1 MRLADVADAAGARH
15 AGHEFAGVDVAG
27 ISQDSRTVRPGDMYV
42 AMPGGRHHGAD
53 FAGEAAA
60 NGAVAM
66 LSDVVSEQLPTLLV
80 PDVRRAV
87 GPLASWLYGRPSAA
101 LDLYGVTGTNGKT
114 STAYLLDAG
123 LRAAGHTAGLVTGV
137 EVRGP
142 NGSRRATHT
151 TPEAAELQR
160 TLADFVAHDVTA
172 AAMEVS
178 SHALALHRTAGTTY
192 RVGIFTNL
200 GRDHLDFHHDMD
212 DYYAAKASLF
222 TAASCRSAVIGI
234 DDEFGRRLAK
244 EVEIAHATFS
254 ATDTGADF
262 YVDRIHADGAGTGF
276 ALSSDQGAV
285 PVRLKLL
292 GSHQADNAAAR
303 RSPPSSPAVSTWRP
317 QRGVWRA
324 CTWCRAGWNES
335 TRGNRFSRSST
346 TCTTRPVS
354 NGSSRTC
361 AR

>member
-1 MRLADVADAAGARH
+1 M
-15 AGHEFAGVDVAG
+15 
-27 ISQDSRTVRPGDMYV
+27 RPGDLYV

-160 TLADFVAHDVTA
+160 TLARFRRTRCHSRCNGSLQSRVGSAPHGGDYVSGRHLHQPGPRSPRFSSRHGRLLRGESQPVHRSELSKRGHRNRRRVRTA
-172 AAMEVS
+172 ACERS
-178 SHALALHRTAGTTY
+178 RDRPRHLLRYRHRRRFLRRPHPRRRGRHRLRSVERSGRGAGATEAA
-192 RVGIFTNL
+192 RVTS
-200 GRDHLDFHHDMD
+200 GRQRCCGDRRPRHRRCRPGD
-212 DYYAAKASLF
+212 
-222 TAASCRSAVIGI
+222 RSAGCGEPARGAGQVGTSRRGATVSR
-234 DDEFGRRLAK
+234 GRRLRAQ
-244 EVEIAHATFS
+244 HGRS
-254 ATDTGADF
+254 AT
-262 YVDRIHADGAGTGF
+262 
-276 ALSSDQGAV
+276 ALPV
-285 PVRLKLL
+285 PVHDDS
-292 GSHQADNAAAR
+292 G
-303 RSPPSSPAVSTWRP
+303 RP
-317 QRGVWRA
+317 
-324 CTWCRAGWNES
+324 
-335 TRGNRFSRSST
+335 
-346 TCTTRPVS
+346 
-354 NGSSRTC
+354 SSRTW
-361 AR
+361 